1 MIPGE
6 PGKASTPQE
15 DAMGIFGKGPEGR
28 PAESAAVPRV
38 EHPRPAP
45 APGPAPAPAPRPGTA
60 GQACVIGAKTAFKGE
75 ISGDEDILVEGSVE
89 GEIRTTRDLRIG
101 PGGVVKATV
110 SAQSLIVSGEV
121 VGDCEALTR
130 VEIQSTGRLT
140 GNIRAPKIVI
150 AEGAMF
156 RGNSDMSSRGKDER
170 KDKLAIS

>member
-1 MIPGE
+1 
-6 PGKASTPQE
+6 
-15 DAMGIFGKGPEGR
+15 MGIFGKGPEGK
-28 PAESAAVPRV
+28 PGDAAPVPRA
-38 EHPRPAP
+38 EHPRPVP
-45 APGPAPAPAPRPGTA
+45 APGPAPAPRSAGA

-75 ISGDEDILVEGSVE
+75 ISGDEDILVEGTVE
-89 GEIRTTRDLRIG
+89 GEIRITRDLRIG
-101 PGGVVKATV
+101 AGGVVKATV

-156 RGNSDMSSRGKDER
+156 RGNSDMSGRGKDER